1 MERPQLHFVQDRRDV
16 LGGEL
21 MSRDA
26 REITRDLPKV
36 LGAPTTRGEN
46 SGGDDV
52 ARTGLRREERTHGRP
67 SQRR

>member
-1 MERPQLHFVQDRRDV
+1 
-16 LGGEL
+16 

-26 REITRDLPKV
+26 REIIRDLPKV

-52 ARTGLRREERTHGRP
+52 AKAG
-67 SQRR
+67 